1 VARMIPP
8 LVAADAPKGERQL
21 FAKLRDDPRAKD
33 WLVLHSY
40 DIRRHVARAEGEAD
54 MVIVVPGLGVL
65 CIEVKGCGVVREEG
79 LWTYSYN
86 PPKTSTVGPF
96 RQASQAAHSIRQFL
110 ALKDSSLASLV
121 FHSAVL
127 FTEVDFAD
135 KSLEWEPWQI
145 IGRTEFLRQPIS
157 SLVTRVLEAAHSQCR
172 SRKPLPAWYGS
183 HSRPTVR
190 QLENVLRLMR
200 PDFEYAAS
208 TRNDVEL
215 AEAAIRRF
223 TDEQFEAI
231 DHLEDN
237 RRVLFKGP
245 AGTGKT
251 FLAIEAARRAVRAG
265 RSVALLCFNSLL
277 ASWLKHEAE
286 SIAQEAKARSISF
299 YVGSLSGLMLSIAK
313 SNVPA
318 TANHEFWG
326 VDLPMH
332 AVDALLADG
341 RDLPSF
347 ELLLVDEAQDLLSEP
362 LLDVMGLLLSGGLGS
377 GCWAMFGDFERQA
390 IYADKC
396 ATLGLDRLRSRTA
409 DSVSTYRLRINCRN
423 ATRIAEAVTITSG
436 MSPGYS
442 RILNTADSADVEP
455 VFYRSPSDQGELLL
469 ATIAKLLKSFAP
481 SEIVV
486 LSMRADASSCAAR
499 QARDQ
504 TGWRFASYREEAGN
518 GASIRY
524 SSVHAFKGLE
534 AAAVLLTD
542 IEGIEDD
549 QAKALLYVGMSRAR
563 IRLHVLMHERL
574 RSSYDSMLDAGLK
587 AALRRSS

>member
-1 VARMIPP
+1 ME
-8 LVAADAPKGERQL
+8 LV
-21 FAKLRDDPRAKD
+21 
-33 WLVLHSY
+33 
-40 DIRRHVARAEGEAD
+40 
-54 MVIVVPGLGVL
+54 
-65 CIEVKGCGVVREEG
+65 
-79 LWTYSYN
+79 
-86 PPKTSTVGPF
+86 
-96 RQASQAAHSIRQFL
+96 
-110 ALKDSSLASLV
+110 
-121 FHSAVL
+121 
-127 FTEVDFAD
+127 
-135 KSLEWEPWQI
+135 
-145 IGRTEFLRQPIS
+145 
-157 SLVTRVLEAAHSQCR
+157 
-172 SRKPLPAWYGS
+172 
-183 HSRPTVR
+183 
-190 QLENVLRLMR
+190 
-200 PDFEYAAS
+200 
-208 TRNDVEL
+208 
-215 AEAAIRRF
+215 EAAIRRF

-299 YVGSLSGLMLSIAK
+299 YVGSFSGLMLSIAK
-313 SNVPA
+313 INVPA
-318 TANHEFWG
+318 AANQEFWG
-326 VDLPMH
+326 VELPMR
-332 AVDALLADG
+332 AVDALLTDG

-347 ELLLVDEAQDLLSEP
+347 DLLLVDEAQDLLSEP
-362 LLDVMGLLLSGGLGS
+362 LLDVMELMLNGGLGS
-377 GCWAMFGDFERQA
+377 GCRAMFGDFERQA
-390 IYADKC
+390 IYADKS
-396 ATLGLDRLRSRTA
+396 ATLGLDSLRNRTA

-423 ATRIAEAVTITSG
+423 AARIAEAVTITSG

-455 VFYRSPSDQGELLL
+455 VFYRSPSHQGDLLL

-481 SEIVV
+481 AEIVV
-486 LSMRADASSCAAR
+486 LSMRADASSCVAR

-504 TGWRFASYREEAGN
+504 TGCHFASYREDPGD

-534 AAAVLLTD
+534 AAAVVLTD

>member
-1 VARMIPP
+1 MARMIPP
-8 LVAADAPKGERQL
+8 LVAADAPKGEKQL
-21 FAKLRDDPRAKD
+21 FAKLRDDPNAKD
-33 WLVLHSY
+33 WLVLHSF

-65 CIEVKGCGVVREEG
+65 CIEVKGCGVVREGG
-79 LWTYSYN
+79 LWTYSYS

-96 RQASQAAHSIRQFL
+96 RQASQAAHSIRQYL

-172 SRKPLPAWYGS
+172 SRKPVPAWYGS
-183 HSRPTVR
+183 QSRPTLR
-190 QLENVLRLMR
+190 QLEIIQRLMR
-200 PDFEYAAS
+200 PDFEYTAS
-208 TRNDVEL
+208 ARNDVEL
-215 AEAAIRRF
+215 AEAAVRRF

-265 RSVALLCFNSLL
+265 RTVALLCFNSLL

-286 SIAQEAKARSISF
+286 SIAQEAKARSLSF
-299 YVGSLSGLMLSIAK
+299 YVGSFSGLMLSIAK
-313 SNVPA
+313 IDVPA
-318 TANHEFWG
+318 TANQEFWG
-326 VDLPMH
+326 VELPMR
-332 AVDALLADG
+332 AVDAMLADG
-341 RDLPSF
+341 RDVPSF

-362 LLDVMGLLLSGGLGS
+362 LLDVMELLLSGGLGS

-390 IYADKC
+390 IYADKG
-396 ATLGLDRLRSRTA
+396 ATLGLDRLRNRTA

-442 RILNTADSADVEP
+442 RILNTADSTDVEP
-455 VFYRSPSDQGELLL
+455 VFYRSPSHQGDLLF
-469 ATIAKLLKSFAP
+469 ATIAKLLKSLAP
-481 SEIVV
+481 AEIVV
-486 LSMRADASSCAAR
+486 LSMRADASSCVAR

-504 TGWRFASYREEAGN
+504 TGWHFASYREEPGD
-518 GASIRY
+518 GAAIRY

-534 AAAVLLTD
+534 AAAVVLTD
-542 IEGIEDD
+542 IEAIEDD